1 MAQPAKRQSIT
12 QTADMLDEEGRAL
25 HQLLVRAFGRLP
37 TDTEMTG
44 WAGKLERGVT
54 ARAFLAQLT
63 ASKAFQANAQ
73 VGSKTPAG
81 HFYSPVVDP
90 ETVRDYVA
98 MNRAAGL
105 EGLKGIDFPIEAMAE
120 FWRANADFIAATPF
134 TEEPCAENRYSY
146 MGGPY
151 PHGDGITLRTMMH
164 HYRPQ
169 RIVEI
174 GSGYSTACML
184 DTIDH
189 LGLSALDLTCIE
201 PNPQRLFSI
210 LRPQDQG
217 RITFHQQ
224 NVQDIPLD
232 VFRALRRNDIL
243 FIDSSHVLKTGSDVH
258 YELFYILPNLA
269 PGVLVHFHD
278 CRFPFE
284 YSDRQIFVKN
294 YSWNEVYAVRALLM
308 YSTRFKVIFHA
319 SLFNELHPEMTAI
332 SPAFRHN
339 PGGAIWVQVQA

>member
-1 MAQPAKRQSIT
+1 MAHPAKRQSIT
-12 QTADMLDEEGRAL
+12 QTVASLDEAARAL

-37 TDTEMTG
+37 TDTEMAA
-44 WAGKLERGVT
+44 WSGKLERGMN
-54 ARAFLAQLT
+54 ARVFLNQLT

-90 ETVRDYVA
+90 ETVREYVA

-105 EGLKGIDFPIEAMAE
+105 EGLQGIEFPLTAMAA
-120 FWRANADFIAATPF
+120 FWQANAEFIAATPF
-134 TEEPCAENRYSY
+134 TEEPDGINRYSY
-146 MGGPY
+146 TGGPY
-151 PHGDGITLRTMMH
+151 PHGDGIILRTMIH
-164 HYRPQ
+164 HYRPK

-174 GSGYSTACML
+174 GSGYSTACIL

-189 LGLSALDLTCIE
+189 LGLTDLELTCIE
-201 PNPQRLFSI
+201 PNPERLFSI
-210 LRPQDQG
+210 LREADRG
-217 RITFHQQ
+217 RITFHQN
-224 NVQDIPLD
+224 NVQDIPLG
-232 VFRALRRNDIL
+232 VFRTLQRNDIL

-269 PGVLVHFHD
+269 PGVIVHFHD
-278 CRFPFE
+278 CRYPLE

-319 SLFNELHPEMTAI
+319 SLFDEVHPSLTAI
-332 SPAFRHN
+332 SPAFRCN
-339 PGGAIWVQVQA
+339 PGGAIWVRVEG